1 MKVLAEGLS
10 FGEGPRWHDGAL
22 YFSDFYHYTVNRMSP
37 DGGLEVVAEVK
48 NQPSGLGW
56 LPDGRLLVV
65 SMLDRRLLRQ
75 ERDGTL
81 NVHAELEGLAT
92 WHCNDMVVDARG
104 RAYVGNFGFDTHT
117 PGTPERGAN
126 LVRVDPD
133 GSVHLAAQD
142 LKFPN
147 GTVITPDGETLII
160 GETRGRCLTA
170 FDVAEDGSL
179 SNRRLWA
186 DLGANFPDGIA
197 LDAQGCVWVAD
208 PRNNCLLR
216 VRQGGE
222 ILQTIELDRGAY
234 ACALGGSERKTL
246 FIIAATGSGEH
257 ARARQEGQVLA
268 VEVEVGGA
276 GLP

>member
-22 YFSDFYHYTVNRMSP
+22 YFSDFYQYTVNRMSL
-37 DGGLEVVAEVK
+37 DGQVEVVAEVK

-75 ERDGTL
+75 EPDGTL

-92 WHCNDMVVDARG
+92 WHCNDMVVDASG

-117 PGTPERGAN
+117 AGAPERGAN
-126 LVRVDPD
+126 LVRVDSD
-133 GSVHLAAQD
+133 GSVHLAAED

-147 GTVITPDGETLII
+147 GTVITPDGKTLII
-160 GETRGRCLTA
+160 GETRGQCLTA
-170 FDVAEDGSL
+170 FDVAGDGSL

-186 DLGANFPDGIA
+186 GLGTNFPDGIA
-197 LDAQGCVWVAD
+197 LDAQGCIWIAD
-208 PRNNCLLR
+208 PRNHCLLR
-216 VRQGGE
+216 VREGGE
-222 ILQTIELDRGAY
+222 VLQTIDLDRGAY
-234 ACALGGSERKTL
+234 ACALGGPERRTL
-246 FIIAATGSGEH
+246 FIIAATGSGDH
-257 ARARQEGQVLA
+257 ARARREGQVLA
-268 VEVEVGGA
+268 VEVDVGGA